1 MSEDTWEKKWKR
13 MKGTLR
19 EHWDR
24 LTDADVEGVEGSRE
38 RLLQKI
44 QQRYDESKEWAEKKL
59 KEYERRF

>member
-1 MSEDTWEKKWKR
+1 MWTR
-13 MKGTLR
+13 MKSTLR

-24 LTDADVEGVEGSRE
+24 LTDADIEGVEGSRE

-44 QQRYDESKEWAEKKL
+44 QQRYDESKGWAEEKL